1 MEGQGQ
7 QLNKSC
13 SYHEDMCPEPPNSC
27 QDDPLSSHTPTPG
40 FMERGHLDRE
50 NDKSIQRIHFAQM
63 SKTYLKVTATV
74 MKHDVQAILPSV
86 IWNNDKF
93 FLAALEVCMKFQ

>member
-1 MEGQGQ
+1 
-7 QLNKSC
+7 
-13 SYHEDMCPEPPNSC
+13 
-27 QDDPLSSHTPTPG
+27 
-40 FMERGHLDRE
+40 
-50 NDKSIQRIHFAQM
+50 M

-93 FLAALEVCMKFQ
+93 FLAALEVLMSVSKSKPSQKAKL